1 MVGWVTSGLLAF
13 SRSMAVLRCTPSQ
26 PARPCP
32 GPRLRRGRSKARAP
46 SCPSSSLR
54 ERCLKASLSFF
65 ETFSGH
71 GNNVQS
77 GSVAGDWRRAAHGCA
92 AAASQTGCL
101 PSRGA
106 DPRPR
111 CRPHRSDYRQASCSP
126 YPHPTPSSRWETGV
140 QSCRVGARRNAHQW
154 RASCAFSPAGRAIG
168 RFATNCQL
176 LIASVSEP
184 RWQSMLCGFTPWC
197 CTRSFQLA
205 RLGACLPIPTSFP
218 CTCAC

>member
-111 CRPHRSDYRQASCSP
+111 CRPHRSDYRQASCFAVPS
-126 YPHPTPSSRWETGV
+126 PHPLLPVGDRRPILPRGRSAERTPVARKL
-140 QSCRVGARRNAHQW
+140 RLLARRESDWSICHELSVA
-154 RASCAFSPAGRAIG
+154 
-168 RFATNCQL
+168 NCQCQ
-176 LIASVSEP
+176 
-184 RWQSMLCGFTPWC
+184 RTP
-197 CTRSFQLA
+197 LA
-205 RLGACLPIPTSFP
+205 INVVRLHAVVLYPVVP
-218 CTCAC
+218 AR

>member
-1 MVGWVTSGLLAF
+1 
-13 SRSMAVLRCTPSQ
+13 MAALRCTP
-26 PARPCP
+26 PKLAHLCP
-32 GPRLRRGRSKARAP
+32 GPRLLRGRSKARAP
-46 SCPSSSLR
+46 SCPSSPLR

-77 GSVAGDWRRAAHGCA
+77 GSVAGDWRRAAQGCA

-111 CRPHRSDYRQASCSP
+111 CRPHRSEYRQASCFAVPS
-126 YPHPTPSSRWETGV
+126 PHPLLPAGDRRPTLPRGRSAERTPV
-140 QSCRVGARRNAHQW
+140 A
-154 RASCAFSPAGRAIG
+154 RASCAFSHAGRATG

-197 CTRSFQLA
+197 CTRSFRLA